1 MEIEDVYMNREVKM
15 QAAATKDKKRGGPAK
30 GQDADDP
37 NYENITLNFRNQDP
51 HKGGLPPPK
60 SQVSGQ
66 AKLPSVPVQ
75 PPSWLNRAIMSLYIL
90 LALTFIFFI
99 ILSAMVL
106 VKNSE
111 MSQELLALKR
121 DLWNVSSLMRE
132 HLEEQNRNKV
142 SLRNQLAELTKS
154 INNVRSDVQREIKL
168 TEILQRDVT
177 NIKSTILV
185 RLENKLTQLETKI
198 SPPSAAAPASK

>member
-1 MEIEDVYMNREVKM
+1 MNREVKM
-15 QAAATKDKKRGGPAK
+15 QAAAFKDKKRGGPAK
-30 GQDADDP
+30 DQDADDP
-37 NYENITLNFRNQDP
+37 NYENITLTFRNQDP
-51 HKGGLPPPK
+51 HKGGLSPPK

-66 AKLPSVPVQ
+66 AKPPSVPVQ
-75 PPSWLNRAIMSLYIL
+75 PPSWLYRAIMSLYIL

-121 DLWNVSSLMRE
+121 ELWNVSSLMQE
-132 HLEEQNRNKV
+132 NLEERNRSKA
-142 SLRNQLAELTKS
+142 SLKNSLAELTKS
-154 INNVRSDVQREIKL
+154 INTVRNEVQRGIKL
-168 TEILQRDVT
+168 TEALQRDVT

-198 SPPSAAAPASK
+198 SPPPAAAPASK